1 MYEEREEAARE
12 DAERE
17 EAAAKGWLA
26 PLRNPGRRL
35 LRRRRRRDMAIDAAA
50 GAWLAGEEGRTKR
63 CGVLVRFWF
72 LAQGLGEDAEKTAIA
87 IRERRREPESG
98 ERESQRG
105 EKGWSLE

>member
-1 MYEEREEAARE
+1 
-12 DAERE
+12 
-17 EAAAKGWLA
+17 
-26 PLRNPGRRL
+26 
-35 LRRRRRRDMAIDAAA
+35 MAIDAAA

-98 ERESQRG
+98 ERARERRKGVESGVIGQKLRLPTG
-105 EKGWSLE
+105 CWAARRRLVGSLRIWADDGLRECGLWH